1 MGMILVAFFFLL
13 FDTICVWTANAG
25 GHGSSGRGGA
35 EAGTMESGCAVF
47 WGAWNRTHSCSCCVC
62 RWQNSRSSQEG
73 LSELRRWTNPY
84 RKCQSKVWCFTGDIP
99 REQISQHNV
108 YRLCLG
114 EEEITGNY
122 RSINWSTIK
131 GEFLE

>member
-1 MGMILVAFFFLL
+1 MNMILVAFFL
-13 FDTICVWTANAG
+13 DTICTWTANTG
-25 GHGSSGRGGA
+25 GHSSSRRGGV

-47 WGAWNRTHSCSCCVC
+47 WGAWNRTHSCSLL
-62 RWQNSRSSQEG
+62 RLQMAKQQKLSG
-73 LSELRRWTNPY
+73 GALSELKRWANPH

-99 REQISQHNV
+99 REEISQQNI

-114 EEEITGNY
+114 KEEITGNY